1 MLSGANVPNQIV
13 KSLLICAGESAFERR
28 LPPKLAAPQNQADF
42 HGWNVGHRPVDTR
55 APFRRSSACEG
66 RMKDMIRFLGVA
78 SLSLAVA
85 LAGETAVKMKDLPP
99 AVQKAVE
106 QQTKG
111 AQIMGLSKE
120 VEKGKTMYEVE
131 TTLNGKGR
139 DLLFDATG
147 ALVSVEEPVAI
158 DAIPAA
164 ARAAIEKLA
173 VGGKIKSVESVTKG
187 QTVTYEA
194 VVAKGLKKSE
204 VVVAADGSI
213 QK

>member
-1 MLSGANVPNQIV
+1 MNRLFCLASFSFAIA
-13 KSLLICAGESAFERR
+13 IAG
-28 LPPKLAAPQNQADF
+28 D
-42 HGWNVGHRPVDTR
+42 
-55 APFRRSSACEG
+55 
-66 RMKDMIRFLGVA
+66 
-78 SLSLAVA
+78 
-85 LAGETAVKMKDLPP
+85 TAVKMKDLPP
-99 AVQKAVE
+99 AVQKTV
-106 QQTKG
+106 QDQTKG
-111 AQIMGLSKE
+111 AQIKGLSKE

-131 TTLNGKGR
+131 TMVNGKSR
-139 DLLFDATG
+139 DLLIDATG

-164 ARAAIEKLA
+164 AKAALEKLA

-194 VVAKGLKKSE
+194 VIAKGLKKSE